1 MQGMLGLPN
10 AVLDQM
16 GKSGFM
22 NQSQGNTGS
31 PGPKRPREPM
41 FSLYIG
47 NLADTIFDLDLFK
60 FFTAKGYKLK
70 GARVMYDENSRS
82 KRFGYLNFHDADEAD
97 RCLKEMNNAELYG
110 KQIVLNK

>member
-22 NQSQGNTGS
+22 NPGQNNTGS

-60 FFTAKGYKLK
+60 FFTAKNYKLK

-110 KQIVLNK
+110 K